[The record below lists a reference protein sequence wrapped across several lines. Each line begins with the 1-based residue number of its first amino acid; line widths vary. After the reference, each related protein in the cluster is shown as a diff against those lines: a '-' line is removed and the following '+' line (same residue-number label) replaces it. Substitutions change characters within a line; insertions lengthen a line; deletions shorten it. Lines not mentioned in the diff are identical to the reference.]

1 MKAIFNTQIIL
12 PDYMIPNGVILID
25 GEKIVDFGKAKDV
38 KIPEGAEMIDA
49 GGLFTGPGLIDIHTH
64 SGAEIDFPDDPAK
77 AANGLIKL
85 GTTTVL
91 PTLYFSMDKETL
103 IKNAAIIMKP
113 KEEGKAP
120 SIRGLYMEG
129 PYMNVKYGSNSNS
142 SPWRGPIDRKDY
154 MPLLE
159 AFGRHVVVWGIA
171 PEREGIENFV
181 KDALKF
187 NPDVVF
193 SVAHSEALPEDIER
207 LKKYGLRLATHHT
220 NATGRFDIPGIRGVC
235 VDEAVWY
242 NDDIY
247 AEMIS
252 DSLGVHVKPYMQRLI
267 RKIKGDNKLILISDA
282 GIDFGETPPEF
293 EEATDILFNVHGE
306 VSGFKK
312 ELAVCCRNAMFH
324 TGASICQVF
333 KYASTN
339 PAKVLGF
346 DDLGEIAIGRR
357 ANLIMVDALFNVKNV
372 IFEGNLVK

>member
-12 PDYMIPNGVILID
+12 PDYVIPNGVIIFD
-25 GEKIVDFGKAKDV
+25 EGKIVDFGKKKYV
-38 KIPEGAEMIDA
+38 KIPDGCEMIDA
-49 GGLFTGPGLIDIHTH
+49 EGLFTGPGLIDIHTH
-64 SGAEIDFPDDPAK
+64 GGAEIDFCIDPEN
-77 AANGLIKL
+77 AANGLVKL

-91 PTLYFSMDKETL
+91 PTLYFSMTKETL
-103 IKNAAIIMKP
+103 IKNAATILKP
-113 KEEGKAP
+113 MEDGKAP

-129 PYMNVKYGSNSNS
+129 PYMNVKYGSNSTA

-159 AFGRHVVVWGIA
+159 AFGKYVAVWGLA
-171 PEREGIENFV
+171 PEREGIEEFV

-187 NPDVVF
+187 NPDAVF

-220 NATGRFDIPGIRGVC
+220 NATGRFDIHGIRGVC

-252 DSLGVHVKPYMQRLI
+252 DSLGIHVKPYMQRLI
-267 RKIKGDNKLILISDA
+267 RKIKGDNKLILISDS
-282 GIDFGETPPEF
+282 GVDVGTPPPEF
-293 EEATDILFNVHGE
+293 EDATDILFNVHGH

-312 ELAVCCRNAMFH
+312 ELAVACQNALFH
-324 TGASICQVF
+324 LGASVCEIF
-333 KYASTN
+333 KFASTN
-339 PAKVLGF
+339 PSRVLGF
-346 DDLGEIAIGRR
+346 NDVGEIAIGRR
-357 ANLIMVDALFNVKNV
+357 ANLIMVDGLFNVKKV
-372 IFEGNLVK
+372 IFNGELVE